1 MKEEFFWASG
11 SRGLESRMVGTVKQQ
26 AVGIVAGAGSG
37 VLTP

>member
-1 MKEEFFWASG
+1 MKEECIWALG

-26 AVGIVAGAGSG
+26 AAGTVAGAGSG